1 MCKKKGR
8 EWQSRY
14 IPICLNSSSFIWC
27 NLMQPWHKMKRG
39 KFKFDMFLFWNFHFW
54 VSHLVFLPF
63 FTHFLYLPYTNPLLV
78 AHLNALLSAFTLG
91 RIMCKCQ
98 KWICILKMNWNSM
111 TQKTKIFWK
120 SLNFWHEKS
129 LQFTWSGP
137 CI

>member
-14 IPICLNSSSFIWC
+14 IPIIFLNSRSFIWC
-27 NLMQPWHKMKRG
+27 NPSIKWREEIQIPYVTIL
-39 KFKFDMFLFWNFHFW
+39 KFPALDFPISISAILYPLFI
-54 VSHLVFLPF
+54 
-63 FTHFLYLPYTNPLLV
+63 FTLYTNPLLV

-129 LQFTWSGP
+129 L
-137 CI
+137 